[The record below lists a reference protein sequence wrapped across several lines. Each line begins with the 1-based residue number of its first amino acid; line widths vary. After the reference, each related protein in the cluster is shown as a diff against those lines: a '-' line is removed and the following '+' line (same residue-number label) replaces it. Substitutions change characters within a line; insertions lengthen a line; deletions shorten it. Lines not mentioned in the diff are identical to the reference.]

1 METTNVKGIS
11 PKRIPGLVQ
20 KDVEFAKTQAL
31 GFFRIQPDLSAE
43 FEWNR
48 AKPERI
54 EPLVSVLPVIG
65 SSRGFGQ
72 EFEEA
77 LLMEVGMVR
86 ARPYKLARGTGWR
99 RGEKVVMSR
108 RKWFSPTP
116 EQYLALAPLLFKTL
130 QQRTDKVAGSWKTT
144 QFFLPFEHQYWIK
157 REQRM
162 EKRNSLYCFRKGVN
176 FSASV
181 KDPLFLADIYRAEL
195 SQNWILRDYIDGIA
209 RYLGFTFNFL
219 RGQDEYTREVIK
231 KHIDQ
236 KRILLPHHRHE
247 LLKNFSKPRDKEN
260 RQKLIEILGLNGTP
274 PEQQLAAQAS
284 PGVEERIGQIQLRV
298 VKSLDSGKDHIV
310 FEALPSEIPTS
321 VPTTDYPAEEDE
333 PF

>member
-1 METTNVKGIS
+1 MEISEIRGIN
-11 PKRIPGLVQ
+11 PKDVPRLIK

-116 EQYLALAPLLFKTL
+116 EQYLALAPLLFQTL
-130 QQRTDKVAGSWKTT
+130 QDRTN
-144 QFFLPFEHQYWIK
+144 I
-157 REQRM
+157 
-162 EKRNSLYCFRKGVN
+162 
-176 FSASV
+176 
-181 KDPLFLADIYRAEL
+181 
-195 SQNWILRDYIDGIA
+195 
-209 RYLGFTFNFL
+209 
-219 RGQDEYTREVIK
+219 
-231 KHIDQ
+231 
-236 KRILLPHHRHE
+236 
-247 LLKNFSKPRDKEN
+247 
-260 RQKLIEILGLNGTP
+260 
-274 PEQQLAAQAS
+274 
-284 PGVEERIGQIQLRV
+284 PG
-298 VKSLDSGKDHIV
+298 K
-310 FEALPSEIPTS
+310 
-321 VPTTDYPAEEDE
+321 
-333 PF
+333 